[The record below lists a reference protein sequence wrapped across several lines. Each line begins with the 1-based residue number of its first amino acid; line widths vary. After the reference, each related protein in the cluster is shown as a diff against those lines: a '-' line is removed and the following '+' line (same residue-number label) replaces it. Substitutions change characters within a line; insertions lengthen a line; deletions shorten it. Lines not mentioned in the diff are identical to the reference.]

1 MKGLKVFSKVKEI
14 PKVSNKLAL
23 IFSLVACFVSAC
35 AIAII
40 VIACFMYCRTGS
52 LVAPND
58 VMTLI
63 GLVFSV
69 IGVIATV
76 FFVVITYR
84 AGHIYD
90 EIKAAGNSIK
100 DQMEK
105 EKKVYQELAFET
117 YETLCE
123 NYSRLIN
130 DCPEKVNEYKLTEA
144 RMACKL
150 FLLPKN
156 IREEK
161 IRLLSDIERM
171 PEIDDEIDDD
181 IIVLEKILYDEKEEK
196 AIRKAANESL
206 AALKKM
212 KEEVG

>member
-1 MKGLKVFSKVKEI
+1 MKGIKIISRIKEI
-14 PKVSNKLAL
+14 PTVSNKLAL
-23 IFSLVACFVSAC
+23 FFSLIACFVSAC
-35 AIAII
+35 AIAIV
-40 VIACFMYCRTGS
+40 VISCFMYYRKGS
-52 LVAPND
+52 LVAPHD

-117 YETLCE
+117 YEALCE

-130 DCPEKVNEYKLTEA
+130 DCPEKVDEYKLTEA

-150 FLLPKN
+150 FLLPNN

-161 IRLLSDIERM
+161 IRLLSDIERT
-171 PEIDDEIDDD
+171 PETIADIDDD
-181 IIVLEKILYDEKEEK
+181 IVILEKILFDEKEGK
-196 AIRKAANESL
+196 TIRKAADESL
-206 AALKKM
+206 DTLRKRR
-212 KEEVG
+212 E

>member
-1 MKGLKVFSKVKEI
+1 MKGLKIISKVKEI
-14 PKVSNKLAL
+14 PTVSNKLAL
-23 IFSLVACFVSAC
+23 IFSLIACFVSAC
-35 AIAII
+35 AIAIV
-40 VIACFMYCRTGS
+40 VIACFLYYRTGS
-52 LVAPND
+52 LVAPKD

-76 FFVVITYR
+76 FFVVIIYR
-84 AGHIYD
+84 ASHIYD
-90 EIKAAGNSIK
+90 EIKATRDSIK

-117 YETLCE
+117 YEALCE

-130 DCPEKVNEYKLTEA
+130 DCPEKVDEYKLTEA

-150 FLLPKN
+150 PLLPKN

-171 PEIDDEIDDD
+171 PVADADIDAD
-181 IIVLEKILYDEKEEK
+181 IIILEKILFDEKEEK